1 MKSPYLKI
9 KSPFLAATDG
19 VVFISQI
26 CNKDFVI
33 YCLNANVT
41 NNKMVDLMK
50 CGDKKTIV
58 YMPMLGFIE
67 AAETMEVTR

>member
-1 MKSPYLKI
+1 
-9 KSPFLAATDG
+9 
-19 VVFISQI
+19 
-26 CNKDFVI
+26 
-33 YCLNANVT
+33 
-41 NNKMVDLMK
+41 MVDLMK